1 MSVFYKP
8 STRFTMLSVSRPL
21 SSLAIAFILSGTV
34 ASAQLMLSGHT
45 TGSFDDLGQPNT
57 TVVNAADGASASFH
71 TGIPVMGSTQSSV
84 SFANVSFSNVQSG
97 EPIQVGLFNI
107 VNGMTEIG
115 SGQQTAVF
123 NLGLELTGPES
134 LSLAIGS
141 INFHIDHTPN
151 LPALIPDMFA
161 VSFDQPP
168 PVLIQD
174 VLVQFHITVDPLE
187 SPLAENATIR
197 KGDITATFTPVPEP
211 GTYALG
217 ASVLLMGLVACRRY
231 RVKKIA
237 GKDLV

>member
-1 MSVFYKP
+1 
-8 STRFTMLSVSRPL
+8 
-21 SSLAIAFILSGTV
+21 
-34 ASAQLMLSGHT
+34 
-45 TGSFDDLGQPNT
+45 
-57 TVVNAADGASASFH
+57 
-71 TGIPVMGSTQSSV
+71 MGSTQSSV
-84 SFANVSFSNVQSG
+84 SFTNVDFMNVESG
-97 EPIQVGLFNI
+97 EPIQVGLFHI

-151 LPALIPDMFA
+151 LPALIPDSFS

-174 VLVQFHITVDPLE
+174 MLVQFHVTVDPLDF
-187 SPLAENATIR
+187 PLAENASIR

-211 GTYALG
+211 ETYALG
-217 ASVLLMGLVACRRY
+217 ASVLLIGLVACRRY
-231 RVKKIA
+231 RARRTEVSN
-237 GKDLV
+237 LV

>member
-1 MSVFYKP
+1 
-8 STRFTMLSVSRPL
+8 MLSVPRKL
-21 SSLAIAFILSGTV
+21 SSLAIAFFLSGAA

-57 TVVNAADGASASFH
+57 TVVNAPDGESASFY

-84 SFANVSFSNVQSG
+84 SFTNVNFTNVQSG

-123 NLGLELTGPES
+123 NLGLELTGPEN

-151 LPALIPDMFA
+151 LPALIPDTFA

-168 PVLIQD
+168 PVMIQD
-174 VLVQFHITVDPLE
+174 MLVQFHISVDPLE
-187 SPLAENATIR
+187 FPLAENASVR

-211 GTYALG
+211 STYALG
-217 ASVLLMGLVACRRY
+217 ASALLMGLVACRRY
-231 RVKKIA
+231 RGRRTA
-237 GKDLV
+237 EANLV